1 MSSTNEKRK
10 EDKKVNWTKKKI
22 IEVKIFLYVWLKKK
36 FEWAELLVNVHDTE
50 QWD

>member
-10 EDKKVNWTKKKI
+10 EDKKVNWIKKKKYWS
-22 IEVKIFLYVWLKKK
+22 ENFSLFLVKKN